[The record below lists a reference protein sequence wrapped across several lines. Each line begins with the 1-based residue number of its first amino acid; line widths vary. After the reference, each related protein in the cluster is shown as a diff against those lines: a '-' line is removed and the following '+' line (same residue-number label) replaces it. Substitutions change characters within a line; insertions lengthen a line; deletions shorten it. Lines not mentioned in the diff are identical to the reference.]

1 MIFAGEGAP
10 DGLPKWA
17 ICISITGPL
26 TLWTACGGSIM
37 RLKNFGLAGVVAMT
51 LFTGAA
57 VSMAAPGDVATP
69 PTVTETVARTEAPAA
84 EKPADPIGAEL
95 DVGTLL
101 VTIVI
106 FVCLFIVLRAT
117 AWKPILTGLKAREGA
132 IRDSIEAAAKAKAD
146 AEKTT
151 KDLEAKMAEFQR
163 QASQQLQQAK
173 ADAQKVADTIRQQA
187 EAESAALKD
196 RTLREIDGA
205 KQQALSEINTYAA
218 ELGTA
223 VARKILQRNVNSDDQ
238 QRLVDES
245 LAELARKN

>member
-1 MIFAGEGAP
+1 MYAQH
-10 DGLPKWA
+10 
-17 ICISITGPL
+17 
-26 TLWTACGGSIM
+26 CGGSNM
-37 RLKNFGLAGVVAMT
+37 RLKNFGLASVVALT

-57 VSMAAPGDVATP
+57 ISSAAPGDPVTP
-69 PTVTETVARTEAPAA
+69 PTVTESVTRTEAPGAV
-84 EKPADPIGAEL
+84 EKPVDPIGAEL
-95 DVGTLL
+95 DLGTLL

-117 AWKPILTGLKAREGA
+117 AWKPILTGLKAREAA

-151 KDLEAKMAEFQR
+151 RDLEAKMAEFQR
-163 QASQQLQQAK
+163 QAAQQLQQAK

-205 KQQALSEINTYAA
+205 KQQALSEINTHAA

-223 VARKILQRNVNSDDQ
+223 VARKILKRNVTADDQ

-245 LAELARKN
+245 LAELAKKN